1 MTTKYIGHNCYR
13 YRYFKSPLGFTKFLL
28 DGFISTKFINIT
40 ESNLPKEITEEQIEA
55 FAKSEIKR
63 IENLK

>member
-1 MTTKYIGHNCYR
+1 MTTKYIGSNCYR

-28 DGFISTKFINIT
+28 DGFISMKFINIT
-40 ESNLPKEITEEQIEA
+40 ESNLPEEITEEQIEA